1 MKVVALARS
10 ALSKHSELALGMHSL
25 RRRVFKDRLDWTVSV
40 SAGLEIDQYDLLAP
54 NYLLVLEQREVIGC
68 VRLLPTTSG
77 NMLANTFSVLL
88 DGRPAPA
95 SARIWESSR
104 FCVDTQKT
112 DATAEN
118 GLRHAT
124 FLLFAAMIE
133 WGRHHSL
140 EAIATVAD
148 LRMERILR
156 RAGWGLE
163 RLGEPR
169 QIGTT
174 IAVAGLLPVTEA
186 ALAAVR
192 AVGKTSEPVIDAPS
206 DLALAA

>member
-1 MKVVALARS
+1 MKVVAIARS
-10 ALSKHSELALGMHSL
+10 ALSKYSELALGMHSL

-54 NYLLVLEQREVIGC
+54 NYLLVLERREVIGC
-68 VRLLPTTSG
+68 VRLLPTTG
-77 NMLANTFSVLL
+77 ANMLANTFSVLL

-104 FCVDTQKT
+104 FCVDTQKA
-112 DATAEN
+112 DATVEN

-124 FLLFAAMIE
+124 FLLFGAMIE
-133 WGRHHSL
+133 WGRHRGL
-140 EAIATVAD
+140 EAIATVTD

-174 IAVAGLLPVTEA
+174 KAVAGLLPVTED

-192 AVGKTSEPVIDAPS
+192 AVGKISESVIEAPS